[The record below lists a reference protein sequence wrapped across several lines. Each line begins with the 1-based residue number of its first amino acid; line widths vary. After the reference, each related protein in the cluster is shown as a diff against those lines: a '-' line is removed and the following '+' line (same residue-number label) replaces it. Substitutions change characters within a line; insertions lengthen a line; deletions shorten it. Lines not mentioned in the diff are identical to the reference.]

1 MGASRVERSHGSSH
15 LPRGE
20 TGNCCRHIMFCM
32 GQSVLKRPHKQT
44 VVESAYLTGLTL
56 LLMLTLQVSDVGT
69 TLTDTTY
76 RWLGPVAYRSSDA
89 QHLFLVPVDQDALK
103 QDEIFWRK
111 LVAEL
116 ARHKPLH
123 VVLGVFPPLA
133 GEQFYRDL
141 ARLPSVSFALSPV
154 LLPDGSVAPAVSS
167 GTDTT
172 FPHGWLLPVLW
183 LGDGTLGYQRSI
195 DSDEQHT
202 LAIELIA
209 ARAVGRDITVIPDY
223 FRTLPSP
230 DGDALPQ
237 INAAYIA
244 EFGVVEDLVRDKW
257 VIIGHASLS
266 PQPFASRKDNRL
278 LRGSLNLHGEIL
290 NALLTQR
297 LITRVD
303 GTGKAIVL
311 IFAFLLA
318 AGLFS
323 SRLAKRQRWLLGGW
337 MLITALLAL
346 ILYRWLFVQLPVS
359 EILLLPACVLAFNAL
374 RKHRKEKAVFLKV
387 ARLTESSMHR
397 HRDLSGFF
405 YGEGHWEKILL
416 LIKQTLQLDRT
427 IILDR
432 APGKDHL
439 QVVASHN
446 CDISQLFEQR
456 RDFNR
461 PPFDIALQHGR
472 PIQPERPFFQIDEQ
486 REVQYLC
493 PLTHSGQV
501 LGFWGLTLTR
511 ESMLSTPHFE
521 DILRQYTAQISEL
534 LYNRNL
540 IGKQPLDLVESQS
553 GQQIQNLNRETILQ
567 RVVALEG
574 QLRDYNALINCT
586 NSGLFLYDLFGN
598 LVLSNAAAQAYA
610 RRHNVAIFD
619 GNALD
624 LVIALTGSTQR
635 KGQDI
640 LLDTII
646 NQATTALPVTSADGV
661 STHIV
666 HIRAVPSLHE
676 PEMNSAPLPFDAQ
689 GILFEL
695 IDNSRIARINREQD
709 NLLLNL
715 GSKVIDLIQSAY
727 LTAGMV
733 KRTLQTNKLS
743 ALDVEDMEEIL
754 KDMAKTIAAINKQV
768 NASEDIVRSGYFYAD
783 LKQALDDSIERH
795 QPAILGRLLEL
806 DTNIPSYSQLAKA
819 NVRELD
825 RVLDRIWELLLETC
839 EEGSQLQINLE
850 EFDEG
855 GKTFIYCV
863 FNNVGYGLTEEI
875 ISSYGKSELAQL
887 TPQLSSLRLAANEV
901 AQWSGALTLRSSFG
915 NSLSINL
922 MLESFSPHA

>member
-1 MGASRVERSHGSSH
+1 MLKWPNKKKALESS
-15 LPRGE
+15 
-20 TGNCCRHIMFCM
+20 
-32 GQSVLKRPHKQT
+32 
-44 VVESAYLTGLTL
+44 YLVSLTFAFLLTL
-56 LLMLTLQVSDVGT
+56 YISGIGT
-69 TLTDTTY
+69 TLTDMIY
-76 RWLGPVAYRSSDA
+76 RWLGPMAYHNDA
-89 QHLFLVPVDQDALK
+89 TQEIFLVPVNQSDLK
-103 QDEIFWRK
+103 QEEIFWRQ

-116 ARHKPLH
+116 ARHKPRH
-123 VVLGVFPPLA
+123 VVLAVFPPNA
-133 GEQFYRDL
+133 GQLFYEDL
-141 ARLPSVSFALSPV
+141 ARLPSVSLALSPV
-154 LLPDGSVAPAVSS
+154 LLPDGSVAPADSP
-167 GTDTT
+167 TPKLL
-172 FPHGWLLPVLW
+172 FPRGWLLPVLW
-183 LGDGTLGYQRSI
+183 LGDGTLGYQRAI
-195 DSDEQHT
+195 AGEERPT
-202 LAIELIA
+202 LAIELVA
-209 ARAVGRDITVIPDY
+209 ARATGRDITVIPDN

-237 INAAYIA
+237 IDAAYVA
-244 EFGVVEDLVRDKW
+244 NFGVVRDLVKDKW
-257 VIIGHASLS
+257 VVIGHASLA
-266 PQPFASRKDNRL
+266 PKPFSTPTEAHS

-290 NALLTQR
+290 NAVLKR
-297 LITRVD
+297 RFITRID
-303 GTGKAIVL
+303 GLGAAAVL
-311 IFAFLLA
+311 FCAFLLA
-318 AGLFS
+318 TALFGTLHS
-323 SRLAKRQRWLLGGW
+323 ARRRWLLGAW
-337 MLITALLAL
+337 TLIVPALAL
-346 ILYRWLFVQLPVS
+346 ALYRWLYVQLPVS
-359 EILLLPACVLAFNAL
+359 EILLLPASIVLFSTL
-374 RKHRKEKAVFLKV
+374 RKHRREKAIFLKV
-387 ARLTESSMHR
+387 AQLTEGSMDR
-397 HRDLSGFF
+397 HRDLSQFF

-427 IILDR
+427 IILER

-446 CDISQLFEQR
+446 CDINQLFEQR

-472 PIQPERPFFQIDEQ
+472 PIQPQRPFFQIDEQ

-493 PLTHSGQV
+493 PLTHSGDV
-501 LGFWGLTLTR
+501 LGFWALTLTR
-511 ESMLSTPHFE
+511 ESMLGTPRFE

-534 LYNRNL
+534 LYNRNQ
-540 IGKQPLDLVESQS
+540 IGKQPGDLMETGH

-574 QLRDYNALINCT
+574 QLRNYNALINCT

-598 LVLSNAAAQAYA
+598 LVLGNAAAQAYA
-610 RRHNVAIFD
+610 REHNIPIFE
-619 GNALD
+619 GTALD
-624 LVIALTGSTQR
+624 LLVALAGCTQR
-635 KGQDI
+635 KAQDI
-640 LLDTII
+640 LLDTIV
-646 NQATTALPVTSADGV
+646 NAATMALPVTSGDGV

-666 HIRAVPSLHE
+666 HVRAVPSVHE

-709 NLLLNL
+709 NLLINL

-727 LTAGMV
+727 LTAGML

-754 KDMAKTIAAINKQV
+754 RDMARTITTINAQV

-806 DTNIPSYSQLAKA
+806 ETNIPTYSQLAKA

-839 EEGSQLQINLE
+839 EEGSSVQINLE

-855 GKTFIYCV
+855 GKTHIYCV

-875 ISSYGKSELAQL
+875 IGSYGKGELAQL

-901 AQWSGALTLRSSFG
+901 ALWPGAITLRSSFG
-915 NSLSINL
+915 NSLSISL
-922 MLESFSPHA
+922 MLESFSPNA